1 MKLSPL
7 PTATA
12 IANAAERS
20 SPKSKPSNSIKAEHL
35 ADMPEDELGKKSDE
49 ELKKM
54 VQALQKETKN
64 LKQNLKQIE
73 DASGSGGGGRNRAPS
88 LVVEF
93 NGPAHKQRP
102 SMIAAHQEQIK

>member
-20 SPKSKPSNSIKAEHL
+20 SPKSKPSTSIKAEHL
-35 ADMPEDELGKKSDE
+35 VDMSAEELDKKSGE
-49 ELKKM
+49 ELAKM
-54 VQALQKETKN
+54 VQALQKETKS
-64 LKQNLKQIE
+64 LKQKWE
-73 DASGSGGGGRNRAPS
+73 EVSGSGNGGRNRAPS